1 MNQQYNKQ
9 RLLSLFARIGYS
21 FDDDL
26 GRLVGSNIDINIDDN
41 NDDDHHYHHMLC
53 VAVYIYI
60 YEI

>member
-26 GRLVGSNIDINIDDN
+26 GRSVGSNIYIDDN
-41 NDDDHHYHHMLC
+41 DDDDHYYHHMLC
-53 VAVYIYI
+53 VVVYINI